1 MWQQLRVYGI
11 PQGIQ
16 YKMFC
21 DLAFMKIK
29 RLKTVENKIFKLS
42 RGDTNLSNG
51 RRPFE
56 VWR

>member
-1 MWQQLRVYGI
+1 MRQWLKVYGI
-11 PQGIQ
+11 PQDIQ

-29 RLKTVENKIFKLS
+29 RLKTAENKIFTS
-42 RGDTNLSNG
+42 FGGDTKLSNG
-51 RRPFE
+51 RSLFE